1 MITLD
6 LVDRTKDATE
16 ESIELVRSF
25 IEEDTHLN
33 YDDLKVE
40 TMLSRG
46 APSMIVKKSYFKISR
61 WYLINWPLTRSKEK
75 LGFIVGRLIRR
86 FLIPTGLCLGGGGKS
101 PKPL

>member
-1 MITLD
+1 MGKWKLMITLD

-46 APSMIVKKSYFKISR
+46 APSMIVKKVISKFQDGTSSIGPSLEAR
-61 WYLINWPLTRSKEK
+61 KNLVL
-75 LGFIVGRLIRR
+75 L
-86 FLIPTGLCLGGGGKS
+86 
-101 PKPL
+101 